1 MVSLMAPAQRR
12 SASSKKTA
20 HPASA
25 AAGKEKKPRRIPIR
39 ILILDD
45 NDADLLLITNSLAG
59 MKSFK
64 AELHQASSLEAA
76 RALIEKHLFDVA
88 LIDFELGDETG
99 PSVIRQ
105 LGGRSSEIALIFMT
119 EPRNGKIRHQ
129 ALDAGAMQLVGK
141 NTLNA
146 DVLEN
151 AIHSSL
157 HAQKIENR
165 LDDALVELERATRA
179 RSDFFAKIGHDLKT
193 PLNSV
198 IGFSNAIDSEIF
210 GPHANPKY
218 REYAQGIREAGG
230 HLLELI
236 ENLIHFSSG
245 DKQEVSF
252 KQNDLRE
259 LTTSALRM
267 TELARQSRGHKLVKK
282 LPDEPVTIDCQASAI
297 TQAIINLLSNATK
310 YTGDNGRITVSVRKT
325 RRHAEVEIKDNGI
338 GMSQADL
345 SVALQPFGRVHL
357 PADKAQEG
365 TGLGLHIIREIMA
378 RHRGQL
384 DVSSAPGKGTTAI
397 LRLPLQQQQNGKS

>member
-1 MVSLMAPAQRR
+1 MASAQHR
-12 SASSKKTA
+12 SAL
-20 HPASA
+20 SA
-25 AAGKEKKPRRIPIR
+25 NATLRSGTSAGKVKKPRRIPIR

-45 NDADLLLITNSLAG
+45 HDDDLLLISESLAS

-64 AELHQASSLEAA
+64 AELHQASTLEAS
-76 RALIEKHLFDVA
+76 RELIEEHLFDVA
-88 LIDFELGDETG
+88 LIDFDLGDETG
-99 PSVIRQ
+99 PSIIRK
-105 LGGRSSEIALIFMT
+105 LGGRSSEIALIFLT
-119 EPRNGKIRHQ
+119 GPQNGNVRHQ
-129 ALDAGAMQLVGK
+129 ALEAGAMQIVGK

-157 HAQKIENR
+157 HAQKIENK
-165 LDDALVELERATRA
+165 LNDALVELERATRA

-198 IGFSNAIDSEIF
+198 IGYSNAIDSELF

-218 REYAQGIREAGG
+218 REYAQAVREAGA

-236 ENLIHFSSG
+236 DNLIHFSAG
-245 DKQEVSF
+245 DK
-252 KQNDLRE
+252 RE
-259 LTTSALRM
+259 LKFKRHDLLDLTASALSM
-267 TELARQSRGHKLVKK
+267 TELACQSRGHRLIKK
-282 LPDEPVTIDCQASAI
+282 FPDKPVEVDCQASAI
-297 TQAIINLLSNATK
+297 TQSIINLLTNAIK
-310 YTGDNGRITVSVRKT
+310 YTGEKGRITVTVRKT

-365 TGLGLHIIREIMA
+365 TGLGLHIVREIMA

-397 LRLPLQQQQNGKS
+397 LRLPLHRSEKKKS